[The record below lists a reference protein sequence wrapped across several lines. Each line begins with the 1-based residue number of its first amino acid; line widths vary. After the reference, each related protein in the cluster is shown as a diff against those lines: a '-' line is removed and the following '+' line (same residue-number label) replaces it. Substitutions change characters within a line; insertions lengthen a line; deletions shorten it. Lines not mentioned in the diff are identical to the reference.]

1 MSFTSGKSNRSSGDE
16 TRRGEFGPL
25 PAWDAPTRQRAPQTA
40 TPTRVPPSFH
50 EHSETA
56 PRVPAP
62 QSETV
67 LKAIGVVLVLSAL
80 IVAVILALPGGDS
93 TAVPTATGGAAVVM
107 APIET
112 PGQALASPIDELAY
126 DERNSQFTICI
137 DAGHGGDDIGFQR
150 TATSDVPAM
159 DESYFNLSI
168 AKELESRLRARG
180 FLVVMTRST
189 DQEVNADDFDAN
201 NDGQSGAGD
210 SAGSETL
217 DAATLD
223 EMQSRID
230 RCNDSKADVLV
241 SLHVDGSSDPS
252 VRGSRVWY
260 VAGRPFGQLNQSL
273 AALVYEE
280 LEHQMR
286 DVGYP
291 WIGQGI
297 VETGDSV
304 TAGSHAQLQQLL
316 IGPDR
321 KGLKEPS
328 AMPGVVVEV
337 LTLTSDADA
346 AFLASE
352 QGISTIATALDQ
364 AIVRFV
370 DASLRGAG

>member
-1 MSFTSGKSNRSSGDE
+1 
-16 TRRGEFGPL
+16 
-25 PAWDAPTRQRAPQTA
+25 
-40 TPTRVPPSFH
+40 
-50 EHSETA
+50 
-56 PRVPAP
+56 
-62 QSETV
+62 
-67 LKAIGVVLVLSAL
+67 
-80 IVAVILALPGGDS
+80 
-93 TAVPTATGGAAVVM
+93 
-107 APIET
+107 
-112 PGQALASPIDELAY
+112 
-126 DERNSQFTICI
+126 
-137 DAGHGGDDIGFQR
+137 
-150 TATSDVPAM
+150 M

-210 SAGSETL
+210 SGVRKPSTRPRL
-217 DAATLD
+217 TKCNRVSIVAADLV
-223 EMQSRID
+223 
-230 RCNDSKADVLV
+230 DVLV
-241 SLHVDGSSDPS
+241 SLHVDGSSDPA

-260 VAGRPFGQLNQSL
+260 AAGRPFGQLNQSL

-321 KGLKEPS
+321 EGLKEPS